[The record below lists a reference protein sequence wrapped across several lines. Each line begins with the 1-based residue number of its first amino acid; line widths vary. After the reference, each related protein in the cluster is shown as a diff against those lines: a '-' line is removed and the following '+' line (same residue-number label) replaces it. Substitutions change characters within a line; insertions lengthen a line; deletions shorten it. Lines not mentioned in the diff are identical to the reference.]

1 MLASS
6 TSAAAASSAS
16 SSYGASNK
24 VAPEDTSAQDVGPK
38 RVKQPDTL
46 KQKIYYTFDDPSYST
61 AAKVISLG
69 MMVVIVITTFSVRRH
84 RHSAPQLAHA
94 CWVFLHHS
102 TPSAARPPHLPSRA
116 QFIIESELSPGGLI
130 GPNTTAIVFFFWLEF
145 ICVVIFSI
153 DYFGRLFTCPKARAP
168 PPPAAPPAAPPHL
181 CLLLHRHRRRPAR
194 LQVCP
199 FVFGAMNLIDLAAI
213 LPFWITLIM
222 SAAGI
227 QGDVGLGFLRVIR
240 LVRVFRIFKFGR
252 YSMGVQMFA
261 GAITNSLQPL
271 GILAFMFAIAM
282 IILGSIMNIFE
293 SAVDG

>member
-1 MLASS
+1 M
-6 TSAAAASSAS
+6 
-16 SSYGASNK
+16 
-24 VAPEDTSAQDVGPK
+24 
-38 RVKQPDTL
+38 
-46 KQKIYYTFDDPSYST
+46 
-61 AAKVISLG
+61 
-69 MMVVIVITTFSVRRH
+69 
-84 RHSAPQLAHA
+84 
-94 CWVFLHHS
+94 
-102 TPSAARPPHLPSRA
+102 
-116 QFIIESELSPGGLI
+116 
-130 GPNTTAIVFFFWLEF
+130 
-145 ICVVIFSI
+145 
-153 DYFGRLFTCPKARAP
+153 
-168 PPPAAPPAAPPHL
+168 
-181 CLLLHRHRRRPAR
+181 HRHRRRPAR
-194 LQVCP
+194 VQVCP